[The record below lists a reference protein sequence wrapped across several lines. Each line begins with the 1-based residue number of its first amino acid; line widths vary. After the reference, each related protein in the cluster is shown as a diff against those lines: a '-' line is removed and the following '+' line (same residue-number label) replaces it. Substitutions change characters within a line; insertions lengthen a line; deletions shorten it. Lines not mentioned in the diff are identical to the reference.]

1 MLNYIWSFMMITA
14 VIFGAL
20 SGRLDLLASE
30 ALAAAKDAI
39 MTTLSLTGAMCMWSG
54 LLKIAEEGGIINAL
68 KRLLR
73 PVLRL
78 LFPKINPNSDAA
90 GAIISNMSA
99 NLLGM
104 GNAATPFG
112 IKAMRELDRLNPHS
126 GVASD
131 AMCMFVVVNT
141 ASIQLIPTTMIAI
154 LSGAGAKNPFDI
166 IIPTLISSFFAL
178 ILGAL
183 MCSALSHKSFRG
195 RKINSRKGLDSL

>member
-1 MLNYIWSFMMITA
+1 MIIA
-14 VIFGAL
+14 IVFGAIN
-20 SGRLDLLASE
+20 GRLDLIATQ
-30 ALAAAKDAI
+30 ALEAAKDAV
-39 MTTLSLTGAMCMWSG
+39 MTVLALTGAMCFWSG
-54 LLKIAEEGGIINAL
+54 LLKIAEEGGVINAL
-68 KRLLR
+68 RRLLR

-78 LFPKINPNSDAA
+78 LFPSIKPDSDAA

-112 IKAMRELDRLNPHS
+112 IKAMHELDRLSGHS
-126 GVASD
+126 GVASN

-154 LSGAGAKNPFDI
+154 LSGAGAQNPFDI
-166 IIPTLISSFFAL
+166 IVPTLITSFAAL

-183 MCSALSHKSFRG
+183 MCAALSRTGK
-195 RKINSRKGLDSL
+195 KLKK